1 MFNGFIHLIKLIAL
15 FLTLFEMSKNKLGI
29 TQLESI
35 SSTSSSTS
43 TISSSVT
50 PIITNNNAVVTD
62 EVRIILE
69 EIVHNQLES
78 MRSQT
83 NQSVT
88 NHQTNNHHN
97 NDHQTDVKPIYSMKD
112 MSKDLY
118 ADNKDDAEYVL
129 SYLSTII
136 AFFTC
141 NPCVN
146 TCLFHHF
153 SKSRDFRVQ
162 KYNGR
167 LLWLMIIS
175 WMLFGLIILGVIGDV
190 VYNVYFK
197 E

>member
-1 MFNGFIHLIKLIAL
+1 MKPIILV
-15 FLTLFEMSKNKLGI
+15 TFEMSKNKCNI

-35 SSTSSSTS
+35 SSTSSSSS
-43 TISSSVT
+43 TVSSSVT

-78 MRSQT
+78 MKSQT
-83 NQSVT
+83 NQT
-88 NHQTNNHHN
+88 ITNNQSNSQSTNHN
-97 NDHQTDVKPIYSMKD
+97 NDHHSDIQPIYSMKD

-118 ADNKDDAEYVL
+118 VDNKDDAEYVL
-129 SYLSTII
+129 SYLSVLI